1 MINLENRLFQA
12 AVQTAREAGMDF
24 TVPCA
29 YNLRDLIQA
38 GTGVMRREQRTSETD
53 LELADVHL
61 SRLTE
66 EMVRVTRGQGAA
78 AFSGG
83 KPRIRETAIV
93 AAKELCPLW
102 PFG

>member
-1 MINLENRLFQA
+1 MTTLENRLWNS
-12 AVQTAREAGMDF
+12 AVFTARDAGMDF

-29 YNLRDLIQA
+29 HNLRDLIQA
-38 GTGVMRREQRTSETD
+38 ATGVMRRAQRTSEAD

-61 SRLTE
+61 SKLTD
-66 EMVRVTRGQGAA
+66 EMVRVTRAQGDA